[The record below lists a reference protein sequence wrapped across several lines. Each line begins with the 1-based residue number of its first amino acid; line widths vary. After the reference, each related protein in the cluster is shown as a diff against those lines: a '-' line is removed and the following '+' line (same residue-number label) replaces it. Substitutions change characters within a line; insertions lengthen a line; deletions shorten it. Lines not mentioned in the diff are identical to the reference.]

1 MKIDLYFSFRSP
13 YSYLILPRMLK
24 LKSEYDIKINFKIVY
39 PLAIRM
45 PEFFK
50 NKGLPYFIALSA
62 DVRRNAKKL
71 GMPYTTKLT
80 PDPIKQNLMTGT
92 ISKQQPYI
100 FDICHLG
107 QMAHI
112 KGVGI
117 EFAYEVSSLIFGGTK
132 NWNHNDHLSKAAENV
147 ALDLHSLR
155 ASTKEQETEI
165 IKQIE
170 QNQVDQLN
178 AGHHGVPLTVFEEKF
193 FFGQDRFDDVVK
205 LLKENGL
212 QQKIK

>member
-1 MKIDLYFSFRSP
+1 
-13 YSYLILPRMLK
+13 
-24 LKSEYDIKINFKIVY
+24 
-39 PLAIRM
+39 
-45 PEFFK
+45 
-50 NKGLPYFIALSA
+50 
-62 DVRRNAKKL
+62 
-71 GMPYTTKLT
+71 
-80 PDPIKQNLMTGT
+80 MTGT

-132 NWNHNDHLSKAAENV
+132 NWNHDDHLSKAAENV